1 MHKTGVTYS
10 ISGHHIGPLDY
21 TNVSSVLMCL
31 HLSCFGP
38 FCEVK
43 ISVSAEVL
51 AYCSNFLKGQEV
63 WMLVLWV
70 KRFKLSYKT
79 PQDKR
84 NSREKL
90 ENSHAIN
97 KIMKWEISEAI
108 WVEVDKVVRVLGR
121 SWLCFY
127 ITAFPIRDINRF
139 LLLISETTL
148 SALNL
153 LWD

>member
-38 FCEVK
+38 LWSKNQCFSRGVG
-43 ISVSAEVL
+43 VL
-51 AYCSNFLKGQEV
+51 FKFLKGQEV

-108 WVEVDKVVRVLGR
+108 WVEVDKVVRVLVR